1 MRSRHLLST
10 LALGAVT
17 ISLSATPA
25 YAETLR
31 EALAKAYENNPTLT
45 ATRAQQRAQD
55 ENVPINK
62 AEGLPNAGTRAGVE
76 ERLFG
81 RGAGTPDRTLNTS
94 VSASVPIYQGGRIK
108 NAVKAAEQRVEAG
121 QADLRATEA
130 SVFSQV
136 VAAYMDV
143 IRDQAIVSL
152 NRGNVGVL
160 EINLEATKDRFQIG
174 DLTRTDI
181 AQSDSRLA
189 LARGQLRNAEAQLIS
204 SRERYIE
211 LVGEAPVNLQ
221 APPPLPNLPKS
232 AEDAVQVALANNPD
246 IESAQR
252 QAEASR
258 YDVKSAKG
266 ARMPQISGTAS
277 TGYSN
282 YLGSL
287 DSAIPGVNPDQDFMS
302 GAAGVSVS
310 FPLFQGGRPAAIVRQ
325 AQARQSQAMEIIIA
339 TERSVIAQT
348 RAAYASHQ
356 ASQDVIISST
366 TAVEASS
373 LSLEGVRAENSV
385 GSRTILDILNA
396 EQELLNAQVQLV
408 AAERNAY
415 VAGFSLL
422 AAMGRAEAQDLGLE
436 GGPLY
441 QPEVNYN
448 RVKDKIWD
456 WDDDPAPT
464 VQSTSTA
471 GTPAQNAVVPELPRP
486 KTPTTPQIQRK

>member
-1 MRSRHLLST
+1 MRTRNLLST
-10 LALGAVT
+10 LALGAMAAASIGT
-17 ISLSATPA
+17 AA
-25 YAETLR
+25 QAETLR
-31 EALAKAYENNPTLT
+31 DALAKAYENNPTLT
-45 ATRAQQRAQD
+45 ASRAQQRGQD
-55 ENVPINK
+55 ENVPIAK
-62 AEGLPNAGTRAGVE
+62 SDGLPSAATNAGVE

-81 RGAGTPDRTLNTS
+81 RGAGTPDRTFSTS
-94 VSASVPIYQGGRIK
+94 VSASVPIYQGGRVK
-108 NAVKAAEQRVEAG
+108 NAIRAAEQRVEAG

-130 SVFSQV
+130 SIFSQV

-160 EINLEATKDRFQIG
+160 EVNLEATKDRFQIG

-189 LARGQLRNAEAQLIS
+189 IARGQLRNAEAQLIS

-211 LVGEAPVNLQ
+211 LVGEAPVDLQ
-221 APPPLPNLPKS
+221 APPALPNMPKNV
-232 AEDAVQVALANNPD
+232 EEAVQVALSNNPD

-266 ARMPQISGTAS
+266 ARMPRISGTAS
-277 TGYSN
+277 TGYNN

-287 DSAIPGVNPDQDFMS
+287 DGVTAGSNPDQDFMS
-302 GAAGVSVS
+302 GAAGVSLS

-325 AQARQSQAMEIIIA
+325 AQARQSQAMEVIIA

-348 RAAYASHQ
+348 RAAYASHR
-356 ASQDVIISST
+356 ASEDVIVSST

-436 GGPLY
+436 GGALY
-441 QPEVNYN
+441 EPEVNYN

-456 WDDDPAPT
+456 WDSDPNPT

-471 GTPAQNAVVPELPRP
+471 GTPPQNAVVPDLPRP
-486 KTPTTPQIQRK
+486 KAPTQPPINR

>member
-1 MRSRHLLST
+1 MRTRFLISNI
-10 LALGAVT
+10 ALGAMAA
-17 ISLSATPA
+17 SLMASTAQ
-25 YAETLR
+25 AETLR

-45 ATRAQQRAQD
+45 AARAQQRAQD
-55 ENVPINK
+55 ENVPITRAN
-62 AEGLPNAGTRAGVE
+62 GLPSADSSATVSQ
-76 ERLFG
+76 RLFG
-81 RGAGTPDRTLNTS
+81 SGAAYDRQLNANAS
-94 VSASVPIYQGGRIK
+94 VTVPIYNGGQIK

-130 SVFSQV
+130 TIFNNV

-160 EINLEATKDRFQIG
+160 ETNLEATKDRFQIG

-181 AQSDSRLA
+181 AQSESRLA
-189 LARGQLRNAEAQLIS
+189 LARGDLSSAEAQLIS

-221 APPPLPNLPKS
+221 APPPLPNLP
-232 AEDAVQVALANNPD
+232 ANNVDAVEIALTNNPD
-246 IESAQR
+246 IEAAQR
-252 QAEASR
+252 AVEATR
-258 YDVKSAKG
+258 YDVKSARG
-266 ARMPQISGTAS
+266 ARLPQVSGTTS
-277 TGYSN
+277 TGYTN
-282 YLGSL
+282 YLGTYSQG
-287 DSAIPGVNPDQDFMS
+287 IPGIDYDQDS
-302 GAAGVSVS
+302 ITGSAGVTVTL
-310 FPLFQGGRPAAIVRQ
+310 PLFQAGQPAARVRQ
-325 AQARQSQAMEIIIA
+325 AQAVQSQAMETVIA

-348 RAAYASHQ
+348 RAAFASHQ
-356 ASQDVIISST
+356 ASLDVINSSR

-396 EQELLNAQVQLV
+396 EQELLNAQVSLV

-422 AAMGRAEAQDLGLE
+422 AAMGRAEAEDLGLE
-436 GGPLY
+436 GGALY

-448 RVKDKIWD
+448 RVKGKIFD
-456 WDDDPAPT
+456 WDDDPEPT
-464 VQSTSTA
+464 LQSTRTVET
-471 GTPAQNAVVPELPRP
+471 TPQNATVPELPRP
-486 KTPTTPQIQRK
+486 KVTTPPPIVR

>member
-1 MRSRHLLST
+1 MRMRHLLST
-10 LALGAVT
+10 LALGAVAT
-17 ISLSATPA
+17 ALSAA
-25 YAETLR
+25 AQAETLR

-55 ENVPINK
+55 ENVPIAK
-62 AEGLPNAGTRAGVE
+62 SDGLPSAGTNASVE

-81 RGAGTPDRTLNTS
+81 RGAGAPDRTFNTS
-94 VSASVPIYQGGRIK
+94 VSASVPIYQGGRVK

-130 SVFSQV
+130 SIFSQT

-143 IRDQAIVSL
+143 LRDQAIVSL

-160 EINLEATKDRFQIG
+160 EVNLEATKDRFQIG

-189 LARGQLRNAEAQLIS
+189 VARGQLRNAEAQLIS

-221 APPPLPNLPKS
+221 TPPSLPNLPKS
-232 AEDAVQVALANNPD
+232 ANEAVEIALANNPD

-252 QAEASR
+252 QAEATR
-258 YDVKSAKG
+258 YDVKAAKG

-277 TGYSN
+277 TGYTN

-287 DSAIPGVNPDQDFMS
+287 DGTTVSANPDQDFMS
-302 GAAGVSVS
+302 GAAGVSVT
-310 FPLFQGGRPAAIVRQ
+310 FPLFQGGRPSAVVRQ
-325 AQARQSQAMEIIIA
+325 AQARQSQAMEVIIA

-348 RAAYASHQ
+348 RSAYASHL
-356 ASQDVIISST
+356 ASQDVITSST
-366 TAVEASS
+366 TAVEAST

-436 GGPLY
+436 GGTLY

-448 RVKDKIWD
+448 RVKGKIFD
-456 WDDDPAPT
+456 WDDDPTPT
-464 VQSTSTA
+464 IQSTSTA
-471 GTPAQNAVVPELPRP
+471 ATVPQDATVPELPRP
-486 KTPTTPQIQRK
+486 KAPTTAPIKR